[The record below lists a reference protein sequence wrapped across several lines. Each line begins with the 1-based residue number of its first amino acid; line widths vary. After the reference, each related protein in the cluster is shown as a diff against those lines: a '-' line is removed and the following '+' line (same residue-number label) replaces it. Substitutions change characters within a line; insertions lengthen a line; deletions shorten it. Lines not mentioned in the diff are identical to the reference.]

1 MHGSLAKEEKYW
13 FIRIFCAG
21 IDEEDFRG
29 RILLVASAANV
40 GIDNQLVT
48 LVLGVG
54 WCRGLCTY
62 FQQRGRGGCDPT
74 MQEKFEQL
82 GYIQSY
88 VSCMVQLYSLSVNN
102 EDNKQPLGEVDGLN
116 AAVLPVR
123 KKATSRPKKQ
133 SYASKL
139 ASHQK

>member
-1 MHGSLAKEEKYW
+1 MAFLAKEEKYW
-13 FIRIFCAG
+13 FIRILCEG
-21 IDEEDFRG
+21 IDEESFRG
-29 RILLVASAANV
+29 RILLVTSAANV

-54 WCRGLCTY
+54 WCCDLCTH
-62 FQQRGRGGCDPT
+62 FQQRGRGGRNPT
-74 MQEKFEQL
+74 MQAKFLQL
-82 GYIQSY
+82 GSVQWY
-88 VSCMVQLYSLSVNN
+88 VSLMFQLYRLPVND
-102 EDNKQPLGEVDGLN
+102 EDNKQPSGEVDGLN